1 MPSDIK
7 GLFEHYGGVM
17 KTSELREHGFDDRRI
32 KKLIM
37 DGMVEKIRRG
47 YYQYIG
53 DENFTEA
60 AVIAKLF
67 PDGILCME
75 SALDFY
81 EYTERTPSAWH
92 IAVDNRSSRE
102 RFRIDYPIVKAH
114 FTEPKRL
121 NLGVLDGCVDGVSM
135 KIYDRERT
143 ICDCMRNRNKMDAEV
158 FNDAIQSYLK
168 DTERN
173 IANLA
178 NYARILHVDKKVRE
192 VLGIWL

>member
-1 MPSDIK
+1 MQSDIK
-7 GLFEHYGGVM
+7 GLFERYGGVM
-17 KTSELREHGFDDRRI
+17 KTSELREHGFYDRRI
-32 KKLIM
+32 KKLIT
-37 DGMVEKIRRG
+37 DGLVEKIRRG

-60 AVIAKLF
+60 AVIARLF

-75 SALDFY
+75 SALDYY
-81 EYTERTPSAWH
+81 EYTDRTPSAWH

-102 RFRIDYPIVKAH
+102 RFSIDYPIVKAH

-121 NLGVLDGCVDGVSM
+121 NLGVLGGYVDGVSM